1 MTILNFTLG
10 IIILI
15 FVSLTIFLLWYII
28 NAVRQIRDAETFTHD
43 LILGIEELK
52 EGMQI
57 YINHVNVVNELEMF
71 YGDETLR
78 ELIRHGKSL
87 VETFDEYKVDYF
99 PILDMEEKTYNEHK
113 LKFYS
118 APEGD

>member
-1 MTILNFTLG
+1 MTILNLTLG

-15 FVSLTIFLLWYII
+15 FISLTIFLTWYIMH
-28 NAVRQIRDAETFTHD
+28 AVRQIRASEQYTHN
-43 LILGIEELK
+43 LIGGIEELK

-57 YINHVNVVNELEMF
+57 YIDHVNVVNELEMF

-87 VETFDEYKVDYF
+87 VETFDEYKIDYF
-99 PILDMEEKTYNEHK
+99 PILDMEEEVYNERK
-113 LKFYS
+113 IKFYN